1 MMQCWH
7 WLRKGL
13 ALPGVDLAAVTTQA
27 APKLGLDNLDV
38 TFKILKRAIV
48 ATSLLAKDFTGA

>member
-1 MMQCWH
+1 M
-7 WLRKGL
+7 L
-13 ALPGVDLAAVTTQA
+13 ALALLLPGVDLAAVTTQA